1 MGRNSVTVIIIA
13 ALLGAVGLTAFFSF
27 QNDETFTVVF
37 KDAKKLEPGV
47 IRGRLNLS

>member
-1 MGRNSVTVIIIA
+1 MGRNSVTVIIVA
-13 ALLGAVGLTAFFSF
+13 ALLGAVGL
-27 QNDETFTVVF
+27 VVF